1 MEKPEVSADEVLSEA
16 TKITRRFKRIGVALE
31 AKPTDASM
39 LAEAISLAKRH
50 HAELLLMHIVDGV
63 GGTWYGIQTGDSE
76 SREDEIYLEALVH
89 RLRSE
94 VHDKDIPAIDA
105 VLGYGDASTELV
117 NIAREKGVDLVVMGG
132 HGHRGLLDLVYGQTI
147 STVRHDLNIPIVTV
161 RGTVR

>member
-1 MEKPEVSADEVLSEA
+1 M
-16 TKITRRFKRIGVALE
+16 GVALE

-39 LAEAISLAKRH
+39 LAEAVSLAKSH
-50 HAELLLMHIVDGV
+50 HAELLLMHVVDGV

-94 VHDKDIPAIDA
+94 LHAEDVPAVDA
-105 VLGYGDASTELV
+105 VLGYGDPSTELV
-117 NIAREKGVDLVVMGG
+117 NIAKEKGVDLVVMGG

-147 STVRHDLNIPIVTV
+147 STVRHDLKIPIVTV
-161 RGTVR
+161 RGPAKG